1 MVHVYFFVPVFLQ
14 RFYFLLEYVMYVYE
28 IGEIY
33 GNIVKIFYNSYI

>member
-14 RFYFLLEYVMYVYE
+14 RFYFLLEYVYE